1 MHDESLK
8 DTPEASEPSAA
19 RRGKLI
25 VSFVMLLAVGAA
37 FGLARLTMDPSL
49 SQPQRQARADIRG
62 LEGHF
67 KNFHRVTGRFP
78 TEAENFVPLLQT
90 GLIKDVWLDP
100 WGRPYIYKMEG
111 RNGYVLSYGADG
123 KPGGQGED
131 ADIISGGVLER
142 RP

>member
-8 DTPEASEPSAA
+8 DTPVSSEPSA
-19 RRGKLI
+19 RGGRLVI
-25 VSFVMLLAVGAA
+25 TFILLLASGAA
-37 FGLARLTMDPSL
+37 FGLARLTMDPTL
-49 SQPQRQARADIRG
+49 SQPQRQARADIRS

-78 TEAENFVPLLQT
+78 SEAEGFVPLLQT
-90 GLIKDVWLDP
+90 GLIKEVWQDP
-100 WGRPYIYKMEG
+100 WGRPYVYKMEG

-123 KPGGQGED
+123 KPGGQGDD